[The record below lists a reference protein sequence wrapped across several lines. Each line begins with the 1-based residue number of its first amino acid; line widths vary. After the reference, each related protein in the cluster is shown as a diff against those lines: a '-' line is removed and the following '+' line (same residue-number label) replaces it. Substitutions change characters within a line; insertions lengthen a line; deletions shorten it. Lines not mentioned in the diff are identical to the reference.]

1 MNRIFLVGIGGF
13 LGAIL
18 RYLINVLVQNTHF
31 PYGTFIVN
39 IVGCFLI
46 GMAAYFFELQTTIS
60 TEIRLFFIVGFLG
73 SFTTYSTFSNDS
85 MNMLQNQKIYLALI
99 NISSHIIIGLLAV
112 LAGRF
117 ALSLIWK

>member
-1 MNRIFLVGIGGF
+1 MNKIFLIGIGGF